1 MSLVLV
7 FSSFEECQWS
17 RKQAELFTAQQANL
31 LQINE
36 KKAMPARQ
44 LQKTVIQIINDI
56 PEYPDIVS
64 EIQETRINSSFLFYV
79 YSIIKYMY
87 IFQHFLSFLNC
98 IRTKEFSGAQDSL
111 YNYFDRTIFNSS
123 ANNSGTDRNKNFRY
137 AALNRAAMHT
147 HFGHRSVHCVVKKV
161 V

>member
-1 MSLVLV
+1 MFYYLSISY

-36 KKAMPARQ
+36 TKAMAPKQ
-44 LQKTVIQIINDI
+44 LQKTIMQIINDI

-64 EIQETRINSSFLFYV
+64 INNLCVPMTYSLRIHFLKMIV
-79 YSIIKYMY
+79 C
-87 IFQHFLSFLNC
+87 FQHFLSFLNC
-98 IRTKEFSGAQDSL
+98 IRMKEFCGAQDSL
-111 YNYFDRTIFNSS
+111 YNCFDRTVFSITSNAN
-123 ANNSGTDRNKNFRY
+123 ANNEKNKTFRY

-147 HFGHRSVHCVVKKV
+147 QFGHK
-161 V
+161 